1 MKKIGTKEELVDA
14 VLEQIKKDVAE
25 GDVTAIE
32 ELLLFLDN
40 KKLISY
46 LPEGK
51 FKFKNT
57 LTDN

>member
-1 MKKIGTKEELVDA
+1 MKKIGTKQELIDA

-32 ELLLFLDN
+32 ELLYFLEN
-40 KKLISY
+40 KILIQY

-57 LTDN
+57 LTEN